1 MFKKDNLRFG
11 ILLGFIGPVI
21 GLIIYYF
28 LSFYSNGIG
37 FVEFLGYLKQY
48 RALLTGVSS
57 ISLVANAVIFTIYIN
72 SHRDKTAKGIFLATM
87 IYGVAVLVLKLV
99 R

>member
-1 MFKKDNLRFG
+1 MFKKDNLKFG
-11 ILLGFIGPVI
+11 ILLGFIAPII

-28 LSFYSNGIG
+28 ISFYSNGIG
-37 FVEFLGYLKQY
+37 FIEFLGYLKQY

-57 ISLVANAVIFTIYIN
+57 VSLVANAIVFTIYIN
-72 SHRDKTAKGIFLATM
+72 SHRDKTARGIFFATLV
-87 IYGVAVLVLKLV
+87 YGVAVLLIKLF